1 MFQHRG
7 KLFCLLVALVII
19 LNVNPILA
27 YKKVSTN
34 ESISYP
40 EPKGKAAVLMDAG
53 SGRILYDENSR
64 ERLPQASLTK
74 IMTALLVI
82 ENGDLN
88 KDIQIST
95 NATKT
100 PESGINLQ
108 PGETLTRQQLLYACM
123 LHSANDAA
131 MALAESVSGNEQA
144 FVKLMNERA
153 KQLGMQDTHF
163 CNPHGLENKN
173 HYSSAYDLAL
183 LTRQAM
189 SNPIFQQVVA
199 TRTTTIPWA
208 GHPQDRTLVNE
219 NRLLYRYDGAI
230 GVKTGYTKEAG
241 NCVVGAA
248 QRGNM
253 ILIAVSMD
261 SPTVYDDLERM
272 LDYGFTHYQMVTLEK
287 SDQIAVPIKVLM
299 GQVSTVIAR
308 PTSDLAV
315 AATAAEVSQLTY
327 KVIPRL
333 QVFAPVKQGDPMGV
347 CQIYLKGTKIGEVA
361 LLADSDVSIKA
372 SVGSIVGGSKL
383 VWGSILSEWYIIGI
397 VLVIA
402 VLYKIKKKKAR

>member
-1 MFQHRG
+1 
-7 KLFCLLVALVII
+7 
-19 LNVNPILA
+19 
-27 YKKVSTN
+27 
-34 ESISYP
+34 
-40 EPKGKAAVLMDAG
+40 MDAG

-95 NATKT
+95 NAAKT

-131 MALAESVSGNEQA
+131 TALAESVSGNEQA
-144 FVKLMNERA
+144 FVNLMNQRA
-153 KQLGMQDTHF
+153 QQLGMQDTHF

-189 SNPIFQQVVA
+189 SNPIFRQVVA

-241 NCVVGAA
+241 NCVVGTA

-253 ILIAVSMD
+253 ILIAISMD

-272 LDYGFTHYQMVTLEK
+272 LDYGFTHYQMVALEK
-287 SDQIAVPIKVLM
+287 SDQIAVPVKVLM
-299 GQVSTVIAR
+299 GQVSTVTAR
-308 PTSDLAV
+308 PASDLVV
-315 AATAAEVSQLTY
+315 AATAEEASQLTY
-327 KVIPRL
+327 KVAPRS
-333 QVFAPVKQGDPMGV
+333 QVFAPVKQGEPMGV
-347 CQIYLKGTKIGEVA
+347 CQIYLKGTKIGEVD
-361 LLADSDVSIKA
+361 LLADSAVPIKA
-372 SVGSIVGGSKL
+372 PVGSIVGGSKL